1 MRRICYC
8 PALLLSLLIPVF
20 AAPKP
25 HVISFGKWMVVKS
38 YAGPDES
45 TPLGLKVRAL
55 YLDGQL
61 KAFTIGSSHDITE
74 RQFAVRSA
82 FRLND
87 DLPQERGSA
96 IRWYWESGGWM
107 LVDRVTG
114 HLSQISLPNFDPTYS
129 ATSWYR
135 DYISYCGVSEDGKT
149 VYAIVAQVGRR
160 KPILKKSVGEVK
172 DDGKAAYECS
182 TPTWQR
188 QPVRVSFQWQE
199 GQKLTFTVRGH
210 AVDVV
215 DDAAEEEG
223 TE

>member
-1 MRRICYC
+1 
-8 PALLLSLLIPVF
+8 
-20 AAPKP
+20 
-25 HVISFGKWMVVKS
+25 
-38 YAGPDES
+38 
-45 TPLGLKVRAL
+45 
-55 YLDGQL
+55 
-61 KAFTIGSSHDITE
+61 
-74 RQFAVRSA
+74 
-82 FRLND
+82 
-87 DLPQERGSA
+87 
-96 IRWYWESGGWM
+96 M
-107 LVDRVTG
+107 LVDRATG
-114 HLSQISLPNFDPTYS
+114 HLSQISLPNFDLTYS

-135 DYISYCGVSEDGKT
+135 DYISYCGLSEDGKT

-188 QPVRVSFQWQE
+188 QPVRVSFQSQE

-215 DDAAEEEG
+215 DDTAEEEG

>member
-1 MRRICYC
+1 M
-8 PALLLSLLIPVF
+8 
-20 AAPKP
+20 
-25 HVISFGKWMVVKS
+25 
-38 YAGPDES
+38 
-45 TPLGLKVRAL
+45 RAL
-55 YLDGQL
+55 YLDGRL
-61 KAFTIGSSHDITE
+61 KAFTVGSSHDITD

-82 FRLND
+82 FRLHD

-107 LVDRVTG
+107 LVDRATG

-135 DYISYCGVSEDGKT
+135 DYISYCGLSEDGKT
-149 VYAIVAQVGRR
+149 VYVIVAQVGRR

-188 QPVRVSFQWQE
+188 QPVRVSFQSQE

-215 DDAAEEEG
+215 DDTAEEEG